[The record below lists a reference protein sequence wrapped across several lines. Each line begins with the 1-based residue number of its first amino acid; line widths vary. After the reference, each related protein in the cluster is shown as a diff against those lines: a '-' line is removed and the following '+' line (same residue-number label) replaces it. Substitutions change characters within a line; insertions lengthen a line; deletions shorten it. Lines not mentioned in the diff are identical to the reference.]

1 MKSER
6 RTGAVGVLPALGPVT
21 DRVLTETT
29 GPGQRFRKNA
39 ARALGRWP
47 HTYSALDLG
56 TNNCRLLIAKPT
68 RRGFRV
74 VDAFSRIVRLGEG
87 LGQSG
92 ELSEAAMDR
101 AISALKICA
110 KKMQR
115 RGVSRAHNVATAACR
130 QAANGAAFAATVL
143 AETGI
148 ELSIISPAEEARLAV
163 AGCLPL
169 LDHTSRYALVFDV
182 GGGSTELIWLDQ
194 SNRRNPNIL
203 AWTSMAQGVVSLS
216 EKHGGLE
223 ISRQSY
229 EAMVAEVREQLQ
241 GFEREHNLRRHIDAQ
256 EVQLL
261 GMSGTVTTLAGV
273 HMGLRRY
280 DRNLVDGVWVSVP
293 EMRAVARQLSE
304 MDYPERVAVPCIGQ
318 DRADLVVAGCAIL
331 EAITDLWPAKVLRVA
346 DRGLREGI
354 LTMLMRQDDRPA
366 IAERQ
371 GSARPAP
378 L

>member
-6 RTGAVGVLPALGPVT
+6 RTGAAGGKPALGPVT
-21 DRVLTETT
+21 DRVRTETT
-29 GPGQRFRKNA
+29 GLGQRFKENA
-39 ARALGRWP
+39 VRALERWP

-92 ELSEAAMDR
+92 ELSAAAMDR

-110 KKMQR
+110 RKMQR

-130 QAANGAAFAATVL
+130 QAANGAAFASRVF

-148 ELSIISPAEEARLAV
+148 ELEIISPAEEARLAV

-169 LDHTSRYALVFDV
+169 LDHHSRYALVFDV
-182 GGGSTELIWLDQ
+182 GGGSTELIWLDLT
-194 SNRRNPNIL
+194 NRRNPDIL
-203 AWTSMAQGVVSLS
+203 AWTSMSHGVVSLS
-216 EKHGGLE
+216 EKYGGLE
-223 ISRQSY
+223 LSRQSY
-229 EAMVAEVREQLQ
+229 ADMVGEVREHLK
-241 GFEREHNLRRHIDAQ
+241 GFEEEHDLRRHFDAGVAQ
-256 EVQLL
+256 ML

-280 DRNLVDGVWVSVP
+280 DRSQIDGIWAPVP
-293 EMRAVARQLSE
+293 EIRAVARRLSE
-304 MDYPERVAVPCIGQ
+304 LDYAGRVLVPCVGQ
-318 DRADLVVAGCAIL
+318 ERADLVVAGCAIL
-331 EAITDLWPAKVLRVA
+331 EAITDLWPAKSLRVA

-354 LTMLMRQDDRPA
+354 LTMLMRQDDR
-366 IAERQ
+366 RVV
-371 GSARPAP
+371 P